1 MKKVEIDI
9 TPWLG
14 EEGIT
19 SSLWFGNNGEPSYE
33 ETLPYNMLID
43 QTLQSYTLRRVIR
56 NIDYN
61 DAEAFVKSL
70 EAAAAYARTRL
81 EEMRDV

>member
-14 EEGIT
+14 EEGVV

-43 QTLQSYTLRRVIR
+43 QTLESYTVRGVILEK
-56 NIDYN
+56 DYD
-61 DAEAFVKSL
+61 DAEDFVKAL
-70 EAAAAYARTRL
+70 EAAAAYARTNL
-81 EEMRDV
+81 EEMSE